1 MSEYI
6 KHHGIKGQKW
16 GVRRF
21 QNSDGSLTDA
31 GRKRYN
37 SDYDGGKD
45 TAYRKTVRVPKG
57 GTSSDDYKK
66 ALDATKTVSEGVEQ
80 VRKFKSSSDKLKD
93 RKVEKEIRKNVSQM
107 TDKELQQAVQRL
119 NMEEN
124 YTRMMLN
131 RDQVNRGQ
139 SYVNTIMDVSAVAL
153 KGATTALTIA
163 LLIKQ
168 LQGK

>member
-21 QNSDGSLTDA
+21 QNKDGSLTDA
-31 GRKRYN
+31 GRKRYG
-37 SDYDGGKD
+37 DG
-45 TAYRKTVRVPKG
+45 TT
-57 GTSSDDYKK
+57 SDDYRN
-66 ALDATKTVSEGVEQ
+66 ALNATKTVSEGVEQ

-93 RKVEKEIRKNVSQM
+93 RKVEKDIRKNVSQM
-107 TDKELQQAVQRL
+107 SDKELQQAVQRL

-131 RDQVNRGQ
+131 RDQINRGQ

-163 LLIKQ
+163 LLVKQ

>member
-16 GVRRF
+16 GVRRY
-21 QNSDGSLTDA
+21 QNKDGSLTDA
-31 GRKRYN
+31 GRKRYG
-37 SDYDGGKD
+37 DG
-45 TAYRKTVRVPKG
+45 TT
-57 GTSSDDYKK
+57 SDDYRN
-66 ALDATKTVSEGVEQ
+66 ALNATKTVSEGVEQ

-93 RKVEKEIRKNVSQM
+93 RKAEKEIRKNVSQM
-107 TDKELQQAVQRL
+107 SDKELQQAVQRL

-124 YTRMMLN
+124 YARMMLN
-131 RDQVNRGQ
+131 RDQINRGQ

>member
-1 MSEYI
+1 MITVSEL

-21 QNSDGSLTDA
+21 QNKDGSLTDA

-37 SDYDGGKD
+37 D
-45 TAYRKTVRVPKG
+45 
-57 GTSSDDYKK
+57 GTSIEDYKN
-66 ALDATKTVSEGVEQ
+66 ALNTTKTVSEGIDQ

-93 RKVEKEIRKNVSQM
+93 RKAEKEIRKNVSKM

-124 YTRMMLN
+124 YARMMLN
-131 RDQVNRGQ
+131 REQINRGQ
-139 SYVNTIMDVSAVAL
+139 SYVNTLMDVSSVAL

-163 LLIKQ
+163 VLLKQ
-168 LQGK
+168 LKG

>member
-21 QNSDGSLTDA
+21 QNKDGSLTDA
-31 GRKRYN
+31 GRKRYG
-37 SDYDGGKD
+37 D
-45 TAYRKTVRVPKG
+45 
-57 GTSSDDYKK
+57 GTSVNDYEK
-66 ALDATKTVSEGVEQ
+66 ALNRTKTISEGVDE

-93 RKVEKEIRKNVSQM
+93 GKVEKEVRKKVSEM
-107 TDKELQQAVQRL
+107 SDKELQQAVQRL

-124 YTRMMLN
+124 YTRMMVN
-131 RDQVNRGQ
+131 RDRINRGQ
-139 SYVNTIMDVSAVAL
+139 DYINNVLDLSSVAL

-163 LLIKQ
+163 VLLKQ
-168 LQGK
+168 LKG